1 MQSLGERVRHMRE
14 QNGISQAR
22 LAEMAGTSQQAI
34 QQIES
39 GKTERPRF
47 LHEIAQALGVTADW
61 LRTGKDGPVATQT
74 IRQIAD
80 YLNIPASDITG
91 EGGLPAPATGG
102 GGTAMF
108 GPDMVPVYG
117 YVSGSDGHYVALNDG
132 NIVEYS
138 PRHPAQKGLKD
149 AFKVYVLGDS
159 MEPRYFENEI
169 VAVHPGRLPSKG
181 EDCVVLMHDGHA
193 VVKRYCGQDEN
204 AVHVSQY
211 NPPRDFTIS
220 KAEIEKIFVV
230 VGRG

>member
-1 MQSLGERVRHMRE
+1 MQSLGERVRYMRE
-14 QNGISQAR
+14 QTGLSQAR

-47 LHEIAQALGVTADW
+47 LHEIAQALGVTTDW
-61 LRTGKDGPVATQT
+61 LKTGQDGPVATQT

-80 YLNIPASDITG
+80 YLNIPASDLTG
-91 EGGLPAPATGG
+91 ESGTGLPGPTKGI
-102 GGTAMF
+102 GTMF

-181 EDCVVLMHDGHA
+181 EDCVILMHDGHA
-193 VVKRYCGQDEN
+193 VVKRYLGQDDTT
-204 AVHVSQY
+204 VRVSQY
-211 NPPRDFTIS
+211 NPPREFTIAKS
-220 KAEIEKIFVV
+220 EIEKIFVV

>member
-1 MQSLGERVRHMRE
+1 MESMGERVRYMRE
-14 QNGISQAR
+14 QTGLSQAR

-47 LHEIAQALGVTADW
+47 LHEIAQALGVTIDW
-61 LRTGKDGPVATQT
+61 LKTGQDGPVATRT
-74 IRQIAD
+74 LRQIAD
-80 YLNIPASDITG
+80 YLNIPASELTG
-91 EGGLPAPATGG
+91 ETGATGVMG
-102 GGTAMF
+102 NAF

-132 NIVEYS
+132 NIVEYA

-193 VVKRYCGQDEN
+193 VVKRYMGQDDTRI
-204 AVHVSQY
+204 HVAQY
-211 NPPRDFTIS
+211 NPPREFTIAKS
-220 KAEIEKIFVV
+220 DIERIFVV